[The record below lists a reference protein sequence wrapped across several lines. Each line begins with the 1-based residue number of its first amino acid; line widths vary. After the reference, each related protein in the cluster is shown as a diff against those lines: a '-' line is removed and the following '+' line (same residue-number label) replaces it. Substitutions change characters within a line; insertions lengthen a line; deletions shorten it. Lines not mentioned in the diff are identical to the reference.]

1 MKVNILILQSFW
13 MWDHFKVTDFLFVWE
28 TLQNL
33 KHIGGED
40 WKPFVISHFGTTVVQ
55 EQTRNTLQGS
65 VAKALQD
72 VSSSF
77 LDYPYIFF
85 FFSSLEG
92 NQNSIRALYMPE
104 ILLSTSKYMA
114 VVLAINCRVYFFLF
128 QSVWSLFVT
137 RHTVELSHLHCIS
150 LCGEAILLWVKLAV
164 DCSLPGMWRLYLNS
178 DSNQQYGYSWDL
190 YKSLS
195 SFLFSF
201 FLW

>member
-13 MWDHFKVTDFLFVWE
+13 IWDHFKVTDFLFVWE

-114 VVLAINCRVYFFLF
+114 VVLAINCRVYFFFSIPKCLELVCDQAYSRTLPSTLYFSLWRSNSALGKIGCRLF
-128 QSVWSLFVT
+128 PTWDVEALFKFWFKST
-137 RHTVELSHLHCIS
+137 I
-150 LCGEAILLWVKLAV
+150 WVLV
-164 DCSLPGMWRLYLNS
+164 R
-178 DSNQQYGYSWDL
+178 
-190 YKSLS
+190 
-195 SFLFSF
+195 FV
-201 FLW
+201 